1 MPTNSYQEKF
11 ASIRPFDAEEL
22 PAAFE
27 RLLADKQ
34 FEAVITH
41 IFPQFTFA
49 QFAQQLRACKTSL

>member
-41 IFPQFTFA
+41 VFPQ
-49 QFAQQLRACKTSL
+49 